1 MAQVEQIKAEI
12 EALPQQDFK
21 QLREWFIE
29 RDWQLWDEQI
39 EKDSAEGKLDFL
51 LEEAMKAKAQGNL
64 QEL

>member
-1 MAQVEQIKAEI
+1 MTQVEQIKAEI

-21 QLREWFIE
+21 QLREWFAE
-29 RDWQLWDEQI
+29 KDWQLWDSQI

-51 LEEAMKAKAQGNL
+51 RQEAMEAKAQGKL